1 MEAQKRNLRARKRAT
16 LEQAGVPR
24 QTRLCFQ
31 VSPSPVPNHP
41 VSSNRP
47 CCSAVARPTT
57 FRGSWRCSIPCS
69 LLPPHLLDHPHDIPL
84 LSCLP
89 SLPLLTPPSLF
100 ACPSHLSLLLSLPLP
115 LSPLSPSLSPAPGA
129 ASVPAPPSFRLLA
142 ASAIAA
148 APKGRDRVVGRS
160 RDMFLKILKERG
172 EIGQIQKWWNKPVAG
187 GGGACSRG

>member
-89 SLPLLTPPSLF
+89 SLPLLTLPPSLPVPLTSLSF
-100 ACPSHLSLLLSLPLP
+100 SPSPSPSPLSLLLCHLLLVRRLFRHPHLFVCSRRQ
-115 LSPLSPSLSPAPGA
+115 PSLQLQ
-129 ASVPAPPSFRLLA
+129 RD
-142 ASAIAA
+142 AI
-148 APKGRDRVVGRS
+148 V
-160 RDMFLKILKERG
+160 
-172 EIGQIQKWWNKPVAG
+172 
-187 GGGACSRG
+187 